1 EVVVNSGGTLKLDGD
16 GLLYTKHLTMAGLGA
31 DLTGALDNGGGSNT
45 WAGNITLSATG
56 SVGADA
62 FSQLTIGTLTGGGAI
77 DDGGKNFGL
86 FKQGGGQVVLTKADS
101 YSGDTTVD
109 AGELNIQNT
118 SALGSGRGTTHVM
131 AGGTLELQFD
141 PTAPGPNV
149 ISGESLELN
158 GDGIFDPGTASFR

>member
-1 EVVVNSGGTLKLDGD
+1 VAGADAGSSLTLSGNITDNLANAGFIKNGPGTVTLSNTNTYGGKTVVNAGTLDVQTSQSLGTNNEVVVNSGGTLKLDGD

-77 DDGGKNFGL
+77 DDGGKSFGL
-86 FKQGGGQVVLTKADS
+86 FKQGGGQVV
-101 YSGDTTVD
+101 
-109 AGELNIQNT
+109 
-118 SALGSGRGTTHVM
+118 
-131 AGGTLELQFD
+131 
-141 PTAPGPNV
+141 
-149 ISGESLELN
+149 
-158 GDGIFDPGTASFR
+158 